1 MIPRSSN
8 LYAQNNIV
16 LPDVI
21 SEDERL
27 WVPTADKVWIRPL
40 FLSVSQGYWITATRI
55 RRSGIISKHS
65 HTQAV
70 HCHVLKGSWR
80 YLEHDWV
87 ANEGSYVYEPPGGTH
102 TLVVDEGVGEMITTF
117 QVHGSMV
124 YLDKDD
130 SLQGYDD
137 VFTRVEQCRR
147 HFEAVGLGASY
158 VENFI
163 R

>member
-1 MIPRSSN
+1 MILRASSP
-8 LYAQNNIV
+8 YAQKNIV

-21 SEDERL
+21 PDDERL
-27 WVPTADKVWIRPL
+27 WVPTGEKVWIRPL
-40 FLSVSQGYWITATRI
+40 FLSVSQGYWITTTRI
-55 RRSGIISKHS
+55 RRSGIISRHS

-70 HCHVLKGSWR
+70 HSHVLRGSWH
-80 YLEHDWV
+80 YLEHDWI
-87 ANEGSYVYEPPGGTH
+87 ASEGSYVYEPPGETH
-102 TLVVDEGVGEMITTF
+102 TLVVDEGVDEMITTF

-124 YLDKDD
+124 YFDKQDV
-130 SLQGYDD
+130 LQGYDD